1 VKGCSDKQRLCGE
14 YLRMPRFARALL
26 LLLRCSHPEPV
37 AGVTVI
43 VTILALSAGRGPFR
57 STIMATAVFCGQ
69 LLVGWTND
77 FLDADRDLASGRVD
91 KPVAIGRVPRAE
103 VRNAA
108 VVAFILVVPLSFL
121 AGLWA
126 GVAHLIAVFMA
137 TAYNFGL
144 KRTPYSVVPYVV
156 AFGLVPAF
164 ITLGPPIT
172 HVPPLWATA
181 AAALLGAGA
190 HFTQTLPDIARERIA
205 GVRGL
210 PQLLGQ
216 KVSAVV
222 GPVIL
227 AAAAVCIAL
236 GPSHPRPVLFVG
248 LAVAVVFFI
257 GIVGLAA
264 MNRLELAFRLTLVS
278 GGIVVV
284 TLLAAGVSL

>member
-1 VKGCSDKQRLCGE
+1 
-14 YLRMPRFARALL
+14 
-26 LLLRCSHPEPV
+26 
-37 AGVTVI
+37 
-43 VTILALSAGRGPFR
+43 
-57 STIMATAVFCGQ
+57 
-69 LLVGWTND
+69 
-77 FLDADRDLASGRVD
+77 
-91 KPVAIGRVPRAE
+91 
-103 VRNAA
+103 
-108 VVAFILVVPLSFL
+108 
-121 AGLWA
+121 
-126 GVAHLIAVFMA
+126 
-137 TAYNFGL
+137 
-144 KRTPYSVVPYVV
+144 
-156 AFGLVPAF
+156 
-164 ITLGPPIT
+164 
-172 HVPPLWATA
+172 VPPLWATA

-227 AAAAVCIAL
+227 AAATVCVAL
-236 GPSHPRPVLFVG
+236 GPAHPRPVLFVG
-248 LAVAVVFFI
+248 LATAVVLFI

>member
-1 VKGCSDKQRLCGE
+1 
-14 YLRMPRFARALL
+14 
-26 LLLRCSHPEPV
+26 V

-57 STIMATAVFCGQ
+57 TTIMATAVLCGQ

-172 HVPPLWATA
+172 HAPPLWATA

-227 AAAAVCIAL
+227 AAAAVCVAL
-236 GPSHPRPVLFVG
+236 GPAHPRPVLFVG
-248 LAVAVVFFI
+248 LAVAVVLFI

>member
-1 VKGCSDKQRLCGE
+1 
-14 YLRMPRFARALL
+14 MPRRARALW
-26 LLLRCSHPEPV
+26 LLLRSSHPEPV

-57 STIMATAVFCGQ
+57 TTIMATAVVCGQ

-77 FLDADRDLASGRVD
+77 FLDADLDLASGRVD
-91 KPVAIGRVPRAE
+91 KPVATGRVPRAE

-108 VVAFILVVPLSFL
+108 VAAFILVVPLSFL

-172 HVPPLWATA
+172 HTPPLWATA
-181 AAALLGAGA
+181 AAGLLGAGA

-227 AAAAVCIAL
+227 AAAAVCVAL
-236 GPSHPRPVLFVG
+236 GPAHPKPVLFVG
-248 LAVAVVFFI
+248 LAVAVVLFI